1 MSKKFPGISL
11 VLLLLILLGCSSEKQ
26 LRQAAADDLGR
37 VDLKPETTL
46 GDLKTLLRDQNP
58 EVIKGSV
65 KNEMTIT
72 FRHRLVYAYF
82 RNEFYS
88 STPQDNWA
96 PIRLEAYAPFKGT
109 IAGMSIGMSY
119 ESALENVKKFYPNA
133 RIETDSYGSSIN
145 LRGTRE
151 DTWTLSRTEMQDGD
165 LKWPGIEA
173 RASGYIYLPG

>member
-1 MSKKFPGISL
+1 MSKTVLGTSL
-11 VLLLLILLGCSSEKQ
+11 VLLLLTLFACSSERQ

-37 VDLKPETTL
+37 IDLKPETTL
-46 GDLKTLLRDQNP
+46 GELKTLLRDQNP
-58 EVIKGSV
+58 EVITGSV
-65 KNEMTIT
+65 KNQMILT
-72 FRHRLVYAYF
+72 FRRRLVYAYF

-109 IAGMSIGMSY
+109 IAGMSIGVSY
-119 ESALENVKKFYPNA
+119 ESALDNVKKFYPNA
-133 RIETDSYGSSIN
+133 RIETDSYGNSIN

-151 DTWTLSRTEMQDGD
+151 DTWTLSRTEIQDGD